1 MAMTDTAHCCIP
13 QKYQLVSELVK
24 KSVCTWMQAASI
36 IKEPMTLIMWDHR
49 HQRWFPK
56 KSQRSLGIASLAM
69 ASLLEEWKNSRVSKY
84 LRV

>member
-56 KSQRSLGIASLAM
+56 NPRDL
-69 ASLLEEWKNSRVSKY
+69 
-84 LRV
+84 